1 MALGGALVLLLAGVV
16 VVGADVAPE
25 TGRSALAQEG
35 VVTSTQTGCMFV
47 TVDTGFEAE
56 GSVVLIWDGTLEW
69 AKLQMQPNNVD
80 TGVHNVYVNG
90 YLVGQVPTTGG
101 SFCQGGVIREWTLDP
116 AILRNGYNTIRLANG
131 SGSDGWT
138 GTAARIVAGGAGV
151 RGTDIFTFTFTSSW
165 DGTQQ
170 PALAQIP
177 IRYDPATP
185 TPLLVYAHGWGGT
198 AFDAIHAYAVAA
210 NARNWLLVS
219 PEMHA
224 DSPLVSSQFVLASL
238 ASQHDLVD
246 AVAYMQAHYNVD
258 RERIYIVGQSLGG
271 MCAAVTA
278 AKNPHLFAALVEEK
292 GPSNLRQWYNETYR
306 ARQEIIE
313 RECGGTPAQQPFCYN
328 RRSPVSLASNLKHV
342 PTLIIHG
349 ELDSTVPVS
358 HAYNLRDA
366 IALYGADSVTLRT
379 FPGDHAS
386 PFPEGSD
393 WVLGFLEQFTLND
406 RPLDMVIRT
415 DESRRYY
422 WLEVRQDG
430 GNHWTNVSAARD
442 PQARRITASVYDEAG
457 RSVVLRFDLA
467 AAGLDP
473 NVPYQV
479 EDSDLDQGFYT
490 VYTAYPEGGVL
501 RITVGP
507 GRHDLAIGP
516 DSGDPPVVVTF
527 QQGQDGY
534 NGATDTYLDS
544 WTPSATHGS
553 DTVIRVRGPD
563 VFHGLLRF
571 DISNIPP
578 DKPVKAAALSLW
590 LESRSGERALPV
602 EVYPLVRPWSEGQ
615 ATWTQAA
622 AGQPWGQPG
631 ASAPGVD
638 RAATPVATVSLDAV
652 GGFKT
657 FNVTDLVQQWVAHP
671 ETNFGILLRGVGGT
685 NLEYSIASSQNWWL
699 SRRPRLM
706 VVYSQHT
713 PTPTPTATA
722 TSTPTGTPTPTPTL
736 TPTATWTPT
745 PTVTPTPTETATP
758 TITPTPTATGEP
770 GTIWGQVWEDLDGD
784 GTWDTGEPPLAGSLV
799 SLFNYAGLP
808 VSSHRTQ
815 MDGLYAFA
823 NLPPGEYSLLVSH
836 RDGFVSTT
844 SPGWVGVLP
853 PGGTLQVD
861 FGARLAVTYT
871 PTPTA
876 TPTATSNPGHRLRYL
891 PLVLKGRWG

>member
-1 MALGGALVLLLAGVV
+1 MHRSRRMWHRTGVALGGGVLLLLAA
-16 VVGADVAPE
+16 VGTVLADSTPDPGQGEV
-25 TGRSALAQEG
+25 SAQG
-35 VVTSTQTGCMFV
+35 TVTSTETDCLFV
-47 TVDTGFEAE
+47 TVDTGYKAE
-56 GSVVLIWDGTLEW
+56 RSVVLIWDGTLEW

-80 TGVHNVYVNG
+80 WGVHNVYVNG
-90 YLVGQVPTTGG
+90 HLVGQVPQTGG
-101 SFCQGGVIREWTLDP
+101 SFCEGGQVREWNLNP
-116 AILRNGYNTIRLANG
+116 SILVSGYNTIRLANG
-131 SGSDGWT
+131 SGTDGWT
-138 GTAARIVAGGAGV
+138 ATSARIVAGGAGV
-151 RGTDIFTFTFTSSW
+151 RSTEIFTFTFTSSW
-165 DGTQQ
+165 DRTPQV
-170 PALAQIP
+170 ALAQVP
-177 IRYDPATP
+177 IHYNPAMP

-198 AFDAIHAYAVAA
+198 AFDAIYAYAVAA

-224 DSPLVSSQFVLASL
+224 DNPLVSSQHILASL

-246 AVAYMQAHYNVD
+246 AVVSMQSRYNVD

-278 AKNPHLFAALVEEK
+278 AKNPHLFAALVEER
-292 GPSNLRQWYNETYR
+292 GPTDLRQWYNETYR
-306 ARQEIIE
+306 ARQEIME
-313 RECGGTPAQQPFCYN
+313 RECGGTPTQQPFCYN

-342 PTLIIHG
+342 PTLILHG

-366 IALYGADSVTLRT
+366 IALYSADSVTLQT
-379 FPGDHAS
+379 FPGGHSD
-386 PFPEGSD
+386 PFPGGSD
-393 WVLGFLEQFTLND
+393 WILGFLEQFTLKD

-415 DESRRYY
+415 DESKRYY
-422 WLEVRQDG
+422 WLEVQQDG
-430 GNHWTNVSAARD
+430 GNHWTNISAAREPD
-442 PQARRITASVYDEAG
+442 VRRITASIYDEAG
-457 RSVVLRFDLA
+457 RSVVLRVDLA

-473 NVPYQV
+473 NVPYLV
-479 EDSDLDQGFYT
+479 EDSDMDQGYYH

-507 GRHDLAIGP
+507 GRHDLVIGP
-516 DSGDPPVVVTF
+516 DTGDPPVVVTF

-534 NGATDTYLDS
+534 SGAADTYLDS
-544 WTPSATHGS
+544 WSPSATRGS
-553 DTVIRVRGPD
+553 NTLVRVRGPD

-571 DISNIPP
+571 DVSRIPP

-602 EVYPLVRPWSEGQ
+602 EVYPLLRPWSEDQ

-622 AGQPWGQPG
+622 AGQAWGQPG

-638 RAATPVATVSLDAV
+638 RAATPAATVSLDTV

-671 ETNFGILLRGVGGT
+671 ETNFGVLLRGVGTT
-685 NLEYSIASSQNWWL
+685 NLEYGVASSQSWWL

-722 TSTPTGTPTPTPTL
+722 TSTATGTPTPTS
-736 TPTATWTPT
+736 
-745 PTVTPTPTETATP
+745 TATP
-758 TITPTPTATGEP
+758 SPTWTATPTATGEP
-770 GTIWGQVWEDLDGD
+770 GAIWGQVWEDLDGD
-784 GTWDTGEPPLAGSLV
+784 AKLDTGEPPLAGSLV
-799 SLFNYAGLP
+799 TLLNYAGQP
-808 VSSHRTQ
+808 MSSRRTQ
-815 MDGLYAFA
+815 ADGLYAFA
-823 NLPPGEYSLLVSH
+823 NLAPGEYSLMVAH
-836 RDGFVSTT
+836 RDGFVATT
-844 SPGWVGVLP
+844 SPGWSGVLA
-853 PGGTLQVD
+853 PGGTLQVN

-876 TPTATSNPGHRLRYL
+876 SPRPSPTPTATSNPGHRFQYL
-891 PLVLKGRWG
+891 PLVLKG